1 MRAIHINVR
10 SVNMRT
16 VDMRTINVQIGTRG
30 SDLSLSIS
38 NGTANDSESVEEGES
53 EKGQSDKS
61 GNEPATL
68 AAEEV
73 ITVLGG

>member
-10 SVNMRT
+10 CVNMRT
-16 VDMRTINVQIGTRG
+16 IDIQIGTRG

-73 ITVLGG
+73 ITVLGS